1 MEKITFFPAM
11 KLILALCIAAFFLTV
26 PQIHAAEP
34 LASTESNSLNN
45 LIRRLPVFIRSEELR
60 ELSVIQE
67 HLVLFER
74 QMRGEGLPEPIA
86 TAFSVYYSSV
96 ISALIEERI
105 TEEYGRDLLSVHR
118 QLLDRTHVWNAK
130 LIRNES
136 FGGEV
141 VENLRYFLRELDEKA
156 APKVEVPPCVVT
168 PVVNGYQVW
177 VGELLA
183 WGTHCCGLN
192 PGQIRR
198 ISHNVAELERF
209 EYYYK
214 RDGYLNYRERE
225 LLHERFIDLTRET
238 IDELRDVPLRAPGY
252 YNRYLTARL

>member
-1 MEKITFFPAM
+1 M
-11 KLILALCIAAFFLTV
+11 KLIIPLCLFAFSLN
-26 PQIHAAEP
+26 ISHIRAGEP

-74 QMRGEGLPEPIA
+74 EMRGEGLPEPIA
-86 TAFSVYYSSV
+86 TAFSVYYSAV
-96 ISALIEERI
+96 ISALLDERI
-105 TEEYGRDLLSVHR
+105 TEEYGRELLSIHR
-118 QLLDRTHVWNAK
+118 QLLHRTHVWNAK
-130 LIRNES
+130 LVRDET

-141 VENLRYFLRELDEKA
+141 VENLRYFIRELDRNA
-156 APKVEVPPCVVT
+156 APRCEVPPSVVT

-183 WGTHCCGLN
+183 WGDYCCGLN
-192 PGQIRR
+192 PGQLRR
-198 ISHNVAELERF
+198 ISHRVAELERF

-214 RDGYLNYRERE
+214 RDGHLNYRERE

-238 IDELRDVPLRAPGY
+238 IDELRDVPLRAPAY
-252 YNRYLTARL
+252 RPYLTARL